1 MASTSEQGHNR
12 NAVNFDNLI
21 IICTSYGATYNPNKA
36 AIKIPAMQ
44 AQAITVKNSVAG
56 MNNLVPAYKI
66 AVDARIAA
74 FKPLDKIITRA
85 NNALKASD
93 TTIEIINTAQTI
105 VRKLQGRRAT
115 PKKTEEQKKVA
126 ADAGKEIVEIS
137 TSQMSYD
144 SRIDNLDKL
153 IKLLLSVAAYAP
165 NETELKVAALTALYT
180 DLKAKNLA
188 VVNADTLL
196 SNARVARNIT
206 MYKDD
211 IGLVDV
217 ANDVKTYVKSV
228 FGATSPQYKQ
238 VCALKFVKYPI

>member
-56 MNNLVPAYKI
+56 MNGLVPAYKI

-115 PKKTEEQKKVA
+115 PKKTEEQKKAA

>member
-56 MNNLVPAYKI
+56 MNGLVPAYKI

-115 PKKTEEQKKVA
+115 PKKTEEQKKAA

-206 MYKDD
+206 MYKDN

>member
-206 MYKDD
+206 MYKDN

>member
-56 MNNLVPAYKI
+56 MNGLVPAYKI

-206 MYKDD
+206 MYKDN

-228 FGATSPQYKQ
+228 YGATSPQYKQ